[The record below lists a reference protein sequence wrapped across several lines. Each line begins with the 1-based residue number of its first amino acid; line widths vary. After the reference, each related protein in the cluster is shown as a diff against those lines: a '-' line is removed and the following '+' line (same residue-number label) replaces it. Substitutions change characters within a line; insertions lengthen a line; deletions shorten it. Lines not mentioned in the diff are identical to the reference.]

1 MKLCNLILKLLIIFP
16 TIAMANDYKAQCHE
30 LINIL
35 KAKNNANLVWGDY
48 STSKLMAIEKIQMN
62 GFEVPIIVTENVEY
76 SAFYD
81 SNSSGLTIMERD
93 EDDDEGGFKSQ
104 ILFFNSLLSQSAEKK
119 FPPPF
124 PDTVFEIIKE
134 SLSVTPDDVNC
145 NITTPEEMNTLIKQS
160 VMISTKSLYA
170 RSNKASAIRIN
181 GRNAFIIT
189 NNFGFE
195 YFEMRYGKTLMMVVD
210 TYEASDLDQFINSLN
225 SQNTLSEPPIVNQAI
240 LEGINS
246 NKVADWENVLKIME
260 VNNYSESS
268 TNNIIEL
275 ISKLTEQSKRST
287 F

>member
-16 TIAMANDYKAQCHE
+16 TITMANDYKAQCYE
-30 LINIL
+30 LKSAL
-35 KAKNNANLVWGDY
+35 KAKNNANLVWDDY

-81 SNSSGLTIMERD
+81 SNSPGLTIMERD

-145 NITTPEEMNTLIKQS
+145 NIAMPEEMNTLIKQS
-160 VMISTKSLYA
+160 VMITTKSLYA
-170 RSNKASAIRIN
+170 RSNTASAIRIN

-195 YFEMRYGKTLMMVVD
+195 YFEMRNNKTLLMVVD
-210 TYEASDLDQFINSLN
+210 TYEASDLDQFINSIN
-225 SQNTLSEPPIVNQAI
+225 SQNALSEPPIVTQAI
-240 LEGINS
+240 LEGVNS
-246 NKVADWENVLKIME
+246 NKVADWENVLEIMK

-268 TNNIIEL
+268 TNDIIEL
-275 ISKLTEQSKRST
+275 ISKLTEQNKK
-287 F
+287 

>member
-30 LINIL
+30 LKSAL
-35 KAKNNANLVWGDY
+35 KAKNNANLVWDDY
-48 STSKLMAIEKIQMN
+48 STSQLMAIEKIQMN
-62 GFEVPIIVTENVEY
+62 GFEVPVIVTENVEY

-81 SNSSGLTIMERD
+81 SNSPGLTIMERD

-104 ILFFNSLLSQSAEKK
+104 MLFFNSLLSQSAEKK

-124 PDTVFEIIKE
+124 PDTIFEIIKE

-160 VMISTKSLYA
+160 VMITTKSLYA
-170 RSNKASAIRIN
+170 RSNTASAIRIN

-189 NNFGFE
+189 NEFGFV

-225 SQNTLSEPPIVNQAI
+225 SQNALSEPPIVTQAI

-246 NKVADWENVLKIME
+246 NKVADWENVLKIMQ
-260 VNNYSESS
+260 VNNYSE
-268 TNNIIEL
+268 TPKNFIIEL
-275 ISKLTEQSKRST
+275 ISKLKEPK
-287 F
+287 

>member
-62 GFEVPIIVTENVEY
+62 GFEVPIVVTENVEY
-76 SAFYD
+76 SAFYG
-81 SNSSGLTIMERD
+81 SNSPSLTIMERD
-93 EDDDEGGFKSQ
+93 EGDDEDDFKSQ
-104 ILFFNSLLSQSAEKK
+104 ILFFNSLLSQSAEEK

-160 VMISTKSLYA
+160 IMITTKSVYT
-170 RSNKASAIRIN
+170 RGNKANAAIRIDD
-181 GRNAFIIT
+181 RNAFVIT

-195 YFEMRYGKTLMMVVD
+195 YFEMRNNKTLRMVVD

-225 SQNTLSEPPIVNQAI
+225 SQNALSELPIVTKAI
-240 LEGINS
+240 LEGVNS
-246 NKVADWENVLKIME
+246 NKVADWENVLKVME
-260 VNNYSESS
+260 VNNYSE
-268 TNNIIEL
+268 TPKNLIIEL
-275 ISKLTEQSKRST
+275 ISKLKEQNDK
-287 F
+287 

>member
-30 LINIL
+30 LKSVL

-48 STSKLMAIEKIQMN
+48 STSKLMAIEKILMN

-76 SAFYD
+76 SAFYGN
-81 SNSSGLTIMERD
+81 NSPSLIIMDRDEGDD
-93 EDDDEGGFKSQ
+93 EDDSKSQ
-104 ILFFNSLLSQSAEKK
+104 TLFFNSLLSQSAEEK

-160 VMISTKSLYA
+160 VMITIKSFYT
-170 RSNKASAIRIN
+170 RGNKVNAIRIDD
-181 GRNAFIIT
+181 RNAFVIT
-189 NNFGFE
+189 NEFGFE
-195 YFEMRYGKTLMMVVD
+195 YFEMYNNKTLRMVVD

-225 SQNTLSEPPIVNQAI
+225 SQNALSEPPIVTQAI

-246 NKVADWENVLKIME
+246 NKVADWENVLKVME
-260 VNNYSESS
+260 VNNYSE
-268 TNNIIEL
+268 TPKNFIIEL
-275 ISKLTEQSKRST
+275 ISKLKEPK
-287 F
+287 

>member
-1 MKLCNLILKLLIIFP
+1 
-16 TIAMANDYKAQCHE
+16 
-30 LINIL
+30 
-35 KAKNNANLVWGDY
+35 
-48 STSKLMAIEKIQMN
+48 MAIEKIQMN

-81 SNSSGLTIMERD
+81 SNSPGLTIMERD

-145 NITTPEEMNTLIKQS
+145 NIAMPEEMNTLIKQS
-160 VMISTKSLYA
+160 VMITTKSLYA
-170 RSNKASAIRIN
+170 RSNTASAIRIN

-195 YFEMRYGKTLMMVVD
+195 YFEMRNNKTLLMVVD
-210 TYEASDLDQFINSLN
+210 TYEASDLDQFINSIN
-225 SQNTLSEPPIVNQAI
+225 SQNALSEPPIVTQAI
-240 LEGINS
+240 LEGVNS
-246 NKVADWENVLKIME
+246 NKVADWENVLEIMK

-268 TNNIIEL
+268 TNDIIEL
-275 ISKLTEQSKRST
+275 ISKLTEQNKK
-287 F
+287 

>member
-30 LINIL
+30 LISIL

-48 STSKLMAIEKIQMN
+48 STSKLMAIERIQMN

-76 SAFYD
+76 SAFYGN
-81 SNSSGLTIMERD
+81 NSPSLIIMDRD
-93 EDDDEGGFKSQ
+93 EDDDEDDSKSQ
-104 ILFFNSLLSQSAEKK
+104 TLFFNSLLSQSAEEK

-145 NITTPEEMNTLIKQS
+145 NITTSEEMNTLIKLS
-160 VMISTKSLYA
+160 VMITIKSFYT
-170 RSNKASAIRIN
+170 RGNKANAIRID
-181 GRNAFIIT
+181 GRNAFVIT
-189 NNFGFE
+189 NEFGFE
-195 YFEMRYGKTLMMVVD
+195 YFEMYNNKTLRMVVD

-225 SQNTLSEPPIVNQAI
+225 SQNALSEPPIVTQAI

-260 VNNYSESS
+260 VNNYSE
-268 TNNIIEL
+268 TPKNFIIEL
-275 ISKLTEQSKRST
+275 ISKLTEQND
-287 F
+287 

>member
-16 TIAMANDYKAQCHE
+16 TITMANDYKVQCHE

-275 ISKLTEQSKRST
+275 ISKLTEQNKK
-287 F
+287 